1 MEELVSMFGNV
12 YENKRVLVTGHT
24 GFKGS
29 WLVLWLQMMGAK
41 VTGISLP
48 PETTPN
54 HWSLLNLNIN
64 SYYIDIRDQHKLQK
78 KIIEID
84 PEIIFHLAA
93 QPLVRKSYKFP
104 LDTWAT
110 NVMGTANLLE
120 ACRSLD
126 KLSAV
131 VIITTDKCYENKE
144 QKEGYKETDQLGG
157 YDPYS
162 ASKAGSEL
170 VASSYRR
177 SFFGNSSGALIASA
191 RAGNVIGGGDWSE
204 DRLIPDLF
212 RAMEENHDL
221 EIRSPKST
229 RPWQHILECLSG
241 YLALGQKLS
250 DGNKD
255 FADSWN
261 FGPGLDGNKSVLD
274 LLEEIKKELP
284 NIKWKLRDML
294 HPHEANL
301 LYLNSEKARDRL
313 DWKPVWSFE
322 ESVKN
327 TSNWYKNW
335 FDHKEVVSL
344 LQLETYIK
352 DAKNKSLKWTE

>member
-1 MEELVSMFGNV
+1 MVNMFGNV

-29 WLVLWLQMMGAK
+29 WLVLWLQIMGAK

-54 HWSLLNLNIN
+54 HWTLLNLDIDLF
-64 SYYIDIRDQHKLQK
+64 YIDIRDEDKLRK
-78 KIIEID
+78 KIIEIN

-93 QPLVRKSYKFP
+93 QPLVRRSYKSP

-120 ACRSLD
+120 ACRAVD
-126 KLSAV
+126 ALSG
-131 VIITTDKCYENKE
+131 VIIVTTDKCYENKE
-144 QKEGYKETDQLGG
+144 QNEGYKETDQLGG

-177 SFFGNSSGALIASA
+177 SFFNNSSDALIASA

-212 RAMEENHDL
+212 RAMEENHNL
-221 EIRSPKST
+221 EIRSPNST
-229 RPWQHILECLSG
+229 RPWQHVLDCLSG
-241 YLALGQKLS
+241 YLVLGQKLL
-250 DGNKD
+250 DENKD

-261 FGPGLDGNKSVLD
+261 FGPGLDGNKRVID
-274 LLEEIKKELP
+274 LLEEIKQDLP
-284 NIKWKLRDML
+284 SIRWRLSDSP

-301 LYLNSEKARDRL
+301 LYLDSGKAKEKL
-313 DWKPVWSFE
+313 EWKPVWSFQ

-335 FDHKEVVSL
+335 FDHKEIISL
-344 LQLETYIK
+344 LQIETYTK
-352 DAKNKSLKWTE
+352 DAKNKALKWTE

>member
-1 MEELVSMFGNV
+1 MFGGI
-12 YENKRVLVTGHT
+12 YKNKRVLVTGHN

-29 WLVLWLQMMGAK
+29 WLVLWLQIMGAK

-54 HWSLLNLNIN
+54 HWILLNLNIV
-64 SYYIDIRDQHKLQK
+64 SFHIDIRDDDKLRK
-78 KIIEID
+78 KIIEIN

-93 QPLVRKSYKFP
+93 QPLVIRSYKYP

-120 ACRSLD
+120 ACRALNT
-126 KLSAV
+126 LSAV
-131 VIITTDKCYENKE
+131 VIITSDKCYKNKE
-144 QKEGYKETDQLGG
+144 QKEGYRETDQLGG

-170 VASSYRR
+170 VASSYR
-177 SFFGNSSGALIASA
+177 SCFFKNSSDALIATA
-191 RAGNVIGGGDWSE
+191 RAGNVIGGGDWSK

-212 RAMEENHDL
+212 RAMEENHNL
-221 EIRSPKST
+221 EIRFPNST

-241 YLALGQKLS
+241 YLILGQKLLN
-250 DGNKD
+250 GNKD

-261 FGPGLDGNKSVLD
+261 FGPDLDGNKSVID
-274 LLEEIKKELP
+274 LLEEIQKELP
-284 NIKWKLRDML
+284 SIRWKLSDLL

-301 LYLNSEKARDRL
+301 LHLDSEKAKEKL
-313 DWKPVWSFE
+313 KWKPVWSFE
-322 ESVKN
+322 ESIKK

-335 FDHKEVVSL
+335 FDHKEIISL
-344 LQLETYIK
+344 LQLESYIK
-352 DAKNKSLKWTE
+352 DAKNKSLKWAEQT

>member
-1 MEELVSMFGNV
+1 MFGGI
-12 YENKRVLVTGHT
+12 YKNKRVLVTGHT

-29 WLVLWLQMMGAK
+29 WLVLWLQTMGAK
-41 VTGISLP
+41 VSGISLP

-64 SYYIDIRDQHKLQK
+64 SFYIDIRDEEKLRK
-78 KIIEID
+78 KIIEIN

-144 QKEGYKETDQLGG
+144 QKKGYKETDQLGG

-177 SFFGNSSGALIASA
+177 SFFDNSSDALIASA

-241 YLALGQKLS
+241 YLVLGQKLS

-261 FGPGLDGNKSVLD
+261 FGPGLDVNKSVLD

-284 NIKWKLRDML
+284 NIKWKLSDML
-294 HPHEANL
+294 HPHEVNL
-301 LYLNSEKARDRL
+301 LYLNSAKARDRL

-327 TSNWYKNW
+327 TSNWYKSW

-352 DAKNKSLKWTE
+352 DAKNKSLKWIG

>member
-1 MEELVSMFGNV
+1 MEDLVIVFGDI
-12 YENKRVLVTGHT
+12 YKNKRVLVTGHT

-29 WLVLWLQMMGAK
+29 WLVLWLQIMGAK

-48 PETTPN
+48 SETTPN
-54 HWSLLNLNIN
+54 HWTLLNLDID
-64 SYYIDIRDQHKLQK
+64 SFYIDIRDEDKLRK
-78 KIIEID
+78 KIIEIN

-93 QPLVRKSYKFP
+93 QPLVRRSYKQP
-104 LDTWAT
+104 LETWTT
-110 NVMGTANLLE
+110 NVIGTANLLE
-120 ACRSLD
+120 ACRSLNE
-126 KLSAV
+126 LSAV
-131 VIITTDKCYENKE
+131 VIVTTDKCYENRE
-144 QKEGYKETDQLGG
+144 QDKGYKETDQLGG

-177 SFFGNSSGALIASA
+177 SFFNSSSDALIATA

-212 RAMEENHDL
+212 RAMEENQDL
-221 EIRSPKST
+221 EIRSPSST

-241 YLALGQKLS
+241 YLVLGQKLLS
-250 DGNKD
+250 RNKD
-255 FADSWN
+255 FAESWN
-261 FGPGLDGNKSVLD
+261 FGPGLDGNKSVLG

-284 NIKWKLRDML
+284 NIKWKLSEMPY
-294 HPHEANL
+294 PHEANL

-322 ESVKN
+322 ESVIK

-335 FDHKEVVSL
+335 FDHKKVVSL
-344 LQLETYIK
+344 LQLEMYIK
-352 DAKNKSLKWTE
+352 DARNKSVKWTE